1 MYYLPPKVKVK
12 SLSRVWLF
20 ETPCSVAHQA
30 PPSMGFSRQEY
41 WSGLPCPSP
50 KSFANFPLGSVK
62 IESPAP
68 GSPRGQRLRSR
79 EVVMSQDL
87 VQGDCSPPEVPWV
100 WSPSRA
106 DVCTP
111 LGPSS
116 STLPC
121 GWDTC
126 SLSSREAVTEE
137 QTAYTC
143 FLVACSLG
151 HRKWRGDSQY
161 SDPSLKAVRAPGSRV
176 TSSSLKRRS
185 SLWLEDE
192 V

>member
-1 MYYLPPKVKVK
+1 MVPFWQLVEEGTDGGWEPSEEEAG
-12 SLSRVWLF
+12 SLQ
-20 ETPCSVAHQA
+20 SVTGAGRPEPHQWQW
-30 PPSMGFSRQEY
+30 GRRRDKF
-41 WSGLPCPSP
+41 
-50 KSFANFPLGSVK
+50 
-62 IESPAP
+62 
-68 GSPRGQRLRSR
+68 RSR
-79 EVVMSQDL
+79 EMFMSQDL

-121 GWDTC
+121 DWDTC

-151 HRKWRGDSQY
+151 HRKWCGDSQC

>member
-12 SLSRVWLF
+12 SLSRVRLF
-20 ETPCSVAHQA
+20 ETPWSVAHQT
-30 PPSMGFSRQEY
+30 PPSMGCSRQEY
-41 WSGLPCPSP
+41 WSGLPFPSP
-50 KSFANFPLGSVK
+50 KSFANLPLGSVK
-62 IESPAP
+62 TESPAP
-68 GSPRGQRLRSR
+68 GSLRGQRLRSR
-79 EVVMSQDL
+79 EMVMSQDL
-87 VQGDCSPPEVPWV
+87 VQGDCSPPEAPWV

-111 LGPSS
+111 LGPGS

-121 GWDTC
+121 DWDTC

-143 FLVACSLG
+143 FLAACSLG
-151 HRKWRGDSQY
+151 HRKWRGDSQC

-185 SLWLEDE
+185 SLWLEDK